1 VSNSTVQSADVSA
14 EELKVFLE
22 EAEEQ
27 IALLDRDIVRL
38 ENEGENVDLLQE
50 IFRAAHTIKG
60 SSAMLGHQAMA
71 EVAHAMESLLDN
83 LRSRRMIVSTEA
95 IDGLLH
101 GLDIL
106 KILKDGI
113 TASEPATT
121 DIGPAVARLRRLAG
135 QGAADGDQDSP
146 MPALSLNKVP
156 QMDEDGTVSQ
166 AAPEKTQD
174 VAAKTPTQDKRQTFQ
189 SIRVDVK
196 TLDSLMNMV
205 EELVVDRSRMTQVG
219 KMLESRYP
227 DDVLVHELE
236 QTTNHI
242 VKVINEL
249 QQDVMQVRMLPI
261 GTLFSGFPRM
271 VRDLAQSR
279 GKKLDFMVEGEDTEL
294 DRTIIEQIRDPLI
307 HLLRNAVDHGVESPA
322 ERVRAGKPET
332 ATVRLTAFQTE
343 GHIVIEVEDD
353 GTGIDVRSVKDSSVK
368 KGFIGTEEASRLTDD
383 EALNLIFLSGLS
395 TLDEVTEVSGRG
407 VGMDLVKTN
416 INGLRGS
423 VAISTVLGKG
433 TRFTLTLPLTVAVI
447 QGLLVSSH
455 GTAYVIPLEAA
466 LEILRVEANE
476 IKTIRNKEV
485 IRLRDE
491 IIPLVGI
498 DPSPVSYEPVT
509 DQDGRRFVVV
519 VRDGMRSV
527 GITVDELME
536 EQEFVVKPLGKYVGE
551 VKGVAGATILG
562 DGQVALILDVPT
574 LIRSSLQR

>member
-1 VSNSTVQSADVSA
+1 MSNSTVQSADVSA

-113 TASEPATT
+113 TAPEPTCT

-332 ATVRLTAFQTE
+332 AAVRLTAFQTE

-353 GTGIDVRSVKDSSVK
+353 GRGIDVRSVKDSSVK

-395 TLDEVTEVSGRG
+395 TLDEATEVSGRG

-423 VAISTVLGKG
+423 VAISTVPGKG